1 MSNELINTNAVET
14 IDSREIAEMIG
25 IRHTDLLRKVASYQQ
40 ILENAKLRSQE
51 FFIPSEYKVD
61 GNNKTY
67 SCYLLTKKGCEMV
80 ANKLTGE
87 KGVLFTAQYVNRFEE
102 MEKKLAVP
110 QIKTDPMSLLKLTYD
125 ALEQTNDRIAIVES
139 DVKNIKDNQAI
150 SPGEYNYINKKVG
163 NRIKY
168 VKDTRKLDLN
178 KEQNSKLYSAIGR
191 DLASYTGVRTR
202 SQIRVKDFEKA
213 VQFVEN
219 WEPSYTDLKII
230 SQMSLDI

>member
-1 MSNELINTNAVET
+1 MPNELINTNAVET
-14 IDSREIAEMIG
+14 IDSREVAEMIDM
-25 IRHTDLLRKVASYQQ
+25 RHTDLLRKVSKYQQ
-40 ILENAKLRSQE
+40 ILTDAKLRSLE
-51 FFIPSEYKVD
+51 FFAPSEYKDSKGEVR
-61 GNNKTY
+61 K
-67 SCYLLTKKGCEMV
+67 CYLLTKKGCEMV